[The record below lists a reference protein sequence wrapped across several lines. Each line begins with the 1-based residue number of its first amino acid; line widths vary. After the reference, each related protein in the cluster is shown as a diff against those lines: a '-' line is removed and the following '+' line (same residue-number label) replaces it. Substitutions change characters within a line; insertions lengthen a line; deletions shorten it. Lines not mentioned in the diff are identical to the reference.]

1 MNSLHKPLLFLLI
14 PLITGFSFE
23 PDDRDMT
30 AYRPVLLEKDDL
42 PRSISMDQP
51 RDFTLPGK
59 IYIYNDLVFIVDL
72 FTGIHVIDNQD
83 PTQPQKTG
91 FIKIPGVMDMA
102 MRNQVLYADNSIDL
116 ISVDFSNYPQI
127 TSLDR
132 VPDVF
137 PEPVPPDMEWI
148 PYAWS
153 QGNRPENTVIV
164 GWIK

>member
-1 MNSLHKPLLFLLI
+1 MKPLQKTLLFLLI
-14 PLITGFSFE
+14 PLLTGFSFE

-30 AYRPVLLEKDDL
+30 AYRPVLLEKEDL
-42 PRSISMDQP
+42 PRSISMDIP

-59 IYIYNDLVFIVDL
+59 IYIYNDLVFIIDL

-91 FIKIPGVMDMA
+91 FIKIPGIMDMA
-102 MRNQVLYADNSIDL
+102 MRNQVLYADNAIDL
-116 ISVDFSNYPQI
+116 ISVDFSSYPQI

-137 PEPVPPDMEWI
+137 PEPAPPDMEWI

-153 QGNRPENTVIV
+153 KDNRPTNTVIV
-164 GWIK
+164 GWVK